1 MFKYIIKGF
10 EEMMNSIE
18 KGFNE
23 TMNVSYPEVERN
35 ELELIT
41 DYYMGVRQNIRP
53 EMGPGKLG
61 LFLFSILS

>member
-35 ELELIT
+35 LSSLLIT
-41 DYYMGVRQNIRP
+41 TWAYDKTFDRRRSLR
-53 EMGPGKLG
+53 KLG